1 MCGIYFRTLNA
12 PSHADCYRNTDVGLP
27 ADLAKILILLSR
39 NYYLIMFAERTLPK
53 FNAASVEIS
62 KEEGLRIYE
71 DMMLGRLFEDK
82 CAEMYYRGRM
92 FGFVHLYNGQEGV
105 SSGIIKCLRPD
116 EDYVCST
123 YRDHV
128 HALSCGVP
136 AREVMAELF
145 GKATGCSKGRGG
157 SMHMFSAEHGLL
169 GGYAFVAEGIPV
181 ATGAA
186 FQSKY
191 RREVMGDKNADRV
204 SVCFFGDGASNNG
217 QFFECLNMAALWK
230 LPVIFVVE
238 NNKWAIGMAHERAT
252 SQPEIYKKANVFNMV
267 GVEVDGMDVLAV
279 RQVALEAIARARA
292 GEGPTLIEA
301 LTYRFRGHSLA
312 DPDELRSPEEKQFWA
327 ARDPLQKFAAYL
339 LEHNLSKQK
348 ELEEIEKKVQAV
360 IDDAVKFAEESP
372 EPDPS
377 ELYRFVFAE
386 D

>member
-1 MCGIYFRTLNA
+1 MA
-12 PSHADCYRNTDVGLP
+12 Q
-27 ADLAKILILLSR
+27 
-39 NYYLIMFAERTLPK
+39 ERTLPK
-53 FNAASVEIS
+53 VEDYRPITS
-62 KEEGLRIYE
+62 AEGLLLYE

-82 CAEMYYRGRM
+82 CAEMYYRGKM
-92 FGFVHLYNGQEGV
+92 FGFVHLYNGQEAVSTGV
-105 SSGIIKCLRPD
+105 IKALRNG
-116 EDYVCST
+116 EDFVSST

-128 HALSCGVP
+128 HALSAGVP

-157 SMHMFSAEHGLL
+157 SMHMFSQEHNLL

-181 ATGAA
+181 ATGSA

-191 RREVMGDKNADRV
+191 RREALGDESADQV
-204 SVCFFGDGASNNG
+204 TACFFGDGACNNG

-230 LPVIFVVE
+230 LPVIYVVE

-252 SQPEIYKKANVFNMV
+252 SQPEIYKKASVFGMA
-267 GVEVDGMDVLAV
+267 GVEVDGMDVMAV
-279 RQVALEAIARARA
+279 RTVAQEAIARARA

-312 DPDELRSPEEKQFWA
+312 DPDELRSKEEKEFWLTRDPIKKMASYLTDNNLATPEELKA
-327 ARDPLQKFAAYL
+327 I
-339 LEHNLSKQK
+339 ESKIQ
-348 ELEEIEKKVQAV
+348 EV
-360 IDDAVKFAEESP
+360 INDAVEFAQSSP

-377 ELYRFVFAE
+377 ELYRYVFAE

>member
-1 MCGIYFRTLNA
+1 M
-12 PSHADCYRNTDVGLP
+12 V
-27 ADLAKILILLSR
+27 
-39 NYYLIMFAERTLPK
+39 AERTLPE
-53 FNAASVEIS
+53 FNTTSIQLT
-62 KEEGLRIYE
+62 KEEGLMLYE
-71 DMMLGRLFEDK
+71 DMTLGRLFEDK

-92 FGFVHLYNGQEGV
+92 FGFVHLYNGQEAV
-105 SSGIIKCLRPD
+105 STGIIKALRPD
-116 EDYVCST
+116 EDYVSST

-136 AREVMAELF
+136 PREVMAELF
-145 GKATGCSKGRGG
+145 GKETGCSKGRGG
-157 SMHMFSAEHGLL
+157 SMHLFSEKHRLS

-191 RREVMGDKNADRV
+191 RREMMGDNNADQV
-204 SVCFFGDGASNNG
+204 TACFFGDGASNNG

-230 LPVIFVVE
+230 LPIIYVVE
-238 NNKWAIGMAHERAT
+238 NNKWAIGMAHDRAT
-252 SQPEIYKKANVFNMV
+252 SQPEIYKKASVFDMV

-279 RQVALEAIARARA
+279 RKVAQEAVARARA

-312 DPDELRSPEEKQFWA
+312 DPDELRSPDEKQFWGGK
-327 ARDPLQKFAAYL
+327 DPLERLAAYL
-339 LEHNLSKQK
+339 VEHNLANQD
-348 ELEEIEKKVQAV
+348 ELKAIQQKVQAAV
-360 IDDAVKFAEESP
+360 DDAVKFAEESP

-377 ELYRFVFAE
+377 DLYRYIFAE

>member
-1 MCGIYFRTLNA
+1 M
-12 PSHADCYRNTDVGLP
+12 V
-27 ADLAKILILLSR
+27 
-39 NYYLIMFAERTLPK
+39 MERTAPV
-53 FNAASVEIS
+53 FDSSQVQIT
-62 KEEGLRIYE
+62 KEEGLRLYE
-71 DMMLGRLFEDK
+71 DMVLGRFFEDK
-82 CAEMYYRGRM
+82 CAEMYYRGKM
-92 FGFVHLYNGQEGV
+92 FGFVHLYNGQEAVSTGV
-105 SSGIIKCLRPD
+105 IKSLRQD
-116 EDYVCST
+116 RDFVSST

-128 HALSCGVP
+128 HALSAGVP

-157 SMHMFSAEHGLL
+157 SMHMFSGEHNLL

-191 RREVMGDKNADRV
+191 RREVMGDASADQV
-204 SVCFFGDGASNNG
+204 TACFFGDGAANNG

-230 LPVIFVVE
+230 LPILYVVE

-252 SQPEIYKKANVFNMV
+252 SVPEIYTKAAAFGMA

-292 GEGPTLIEA
+292 GEGPTVIEA

-312 DPDELRSPEEKQFWA
+312 DPDELRSKEEKDFWFT
-327 ARDPLQKFAAYL
+327 RDPIKKLAAYL
-339 LEHNLSKQK
+339 TEKNLAFED
-348 ELEEIEKKVQAV
+348 ELKAIDKKIQAV

-377 ELYRFVFAE
+377 ELYRFIFAE
-386 D
+386 DE

>member
-1 MCGIYFRTLNA
+1 MV
-12 PSHADCYRNTDVGLP
+12 S
-27 ADLAKILILLSR
+27 
-39 NYYLIMFAERTLPK
+39 ERTLPE
-53 FNAASVEIS
+53 FNTTAVQIT
-62 KEEGLRIYE
+62 KEEGLILYE
-71 DMMLGRLFEDK
+71 DMTLGRLFEDK

-92 FGFVHLYNGQEGV
+92 FGFVHLYNGQEAV
-105 SSGIIKCLRPD
+105 STGIIKSLRSD
-116 EDYVCST
+116 EDYVSST

-136 AREVMAELF
+136 PREVMAELF

-157 SMHMFSAEHGLL
+157 SMHLFSEKHRLL

-191 RREVMGDKNADRV
+191 RREVMGDQNADQV
-204 SVCFFGDGASNNG
+204 TACFFGDGASNNG
-217 QFFECLNMAALWK
+217 QFFECLNMAALWN
-230 LPVIFVVE
+230 LPIIYVVE
-238 NNKWAIGMAHERAT
+238 NNKWAIGMAHDRAT
-252 SQPEIYKKANVFNMV
+252 SQPEIYKKASVFNMV

-279 RQVALEAIARARA
+279 RQVAQEAVARARA

-312 DPDELRSPEEKQFWA
+312 DPDEMRSPDEKEFWGGK
-327 ARDPLQKFAAYL
+327 DPIERLANYL
-339 LEHNLSKQK
+339 IEQNLANQD
-348 ELEEIEKKVQAV
+348 ELKAIQQKVQASV
-360 IDDAVKFAEESP
+360 DDAVKFAEESP

-377 ELYRFVFAE
+377 ELYRYVFAE